1 MLPVDDGIISPC
13 RSGLA
18 DPDIKIPGALKVF
31 TVVWTN
37 PFGDIFLD
45 SDIKLYEFEDVQKY
59 SAYNDGPKSPEF
71 CRFYSSSSSKEL
83 DGFDSSIF
91 WSTGFLWEH
100 FGTCG
105 LEAWDLELQVESRAA
120 LYSRNV
126 VLQGLVGHYRNW
138 REWVHNVHHRFLVE
152 TLHLYL

>member
-1 MLPVDDGIISPC
+1 M
-13 RSGLA
+13 
-18 DPDIKIPGALKVF
+18 
-31 TVVWTN
+31 VWTN

-59 SAYNDGPKSPEF
+59 SAYNDGPKSSEF

-105 LEAWDLELQVESRAA
+105 LEGWDLELQVKCRTV
-120 LYSRNV
+120 LYSTGGV
-126 VLQGLVGHYRNW
+126 QGCTVQYSSPLVLQYRAVLVQ
-138 REWVHNVHHRFLVE
+138 VE
-152 TLHLYL
+152 YSPVLHLLSQS